1 MVSARST
8 SCTLGRQRAQQV
20 DCDLNQ
26 RVLVGRLFSA
36 AALKAGGRC
45 VIFKPTAPSGPGQKW
60 QAGTQHPLATSGRGP
75 SMQALRPRQR
85 ADGRANAPRCSD
97 RYCLRRGAQSHS
109 TCRGQKRATNAVNQ
123 APGKWHALC
132 RLARAQLQ
140 GPPGGQ
146 GPNST
151 LHPAAHVGEGT
162 PDGREPK
169 MVCCWAGVISVGE
182 SLGKVL
188 REERCGQSASSAVG
202 GCQLGPV
209 AATSCHWVTHLPTKS
224 VAALQSSSR
233 LAPRRTQSWA
243 PAGRGRTG
251 QGGQSQ
257 VRSTREGSCEPVTS
271 PLQGCITG
279 LPQASLKPGEA
290 VALVLASPHRPGWPA

>member
-162 PDGREPK
+162 PDGREPR
-169 MVCCWAGVISVGE
+169 MVCCWAGVIGVEE

-188 REERCGQSASSAVG
+188 REGRRGESASLSVCGWVPAWAG
-202 GCQLGPV
+202 GRHQLP
-209 AATSCHWVTHLPTKS
+209 
-224 VAALQSSSR
+224 SSLLTCPRSQPPPCSR
-233 LAPRRTQSWA
+233 
-243 PAGRGRTG
+243 PADWRPEEHSPGRLRGGGG
-251 QGGQSQ
+251 QG
-257 VRSTREGSCEPVTS
+257 RAAR
-271 PLQGCITG
+271 
-279 LPQASLKPGEA
+279 A
-290 VALVLASPHRPGWPA
+290 R